1 MIFEDQCRL
10 VNMLIKINPDT
21 TIKDY
26 LVEIEEFDKKQ
37 RRNEMDRRN
46 YMLRAKREHEKSK
59 V

>member
-1 MIFEDQCRL
+1 M